1 MSSPLLTIVIPTRN
15 RLDLFELSLRSVYEA
30 QERIPPVIV
39 SDNSTADQEEM
50 TALRSRY
57 PFTYVRQSGTLS
69 MVDHHNA
76 CLELVST
83 PWALLLH
90 DDDEL
95 SPNVLT
101 RLEALLPQSGDAG
114 LILGGTEFI
123 DENGASRG
131 TWIPE
136 ATLNIK
142 GESAV
147 LRLGLEFTA
156 YPPSCVWN
164 MAAFR
169 RCGGFPDANGAG
181 ADYTLM
187 LQLANQ
193 YGVVLFAEILGRYRI
208 GPQQSTGYSS
218 PERAE
223 ATLDCSITMAQ
234 LTRNIGVPPAVS
246 DQLLDYMIW
255 WIFRI
260 VAQNLL
266 DSHPFFVWRMYR
278 KCASITPRAGRWRSR
293 IRSEYPFLFWR
304 PQWLWELLYC
314 TAKQYLPRSL
324 RRKLSGG
331 VRTAIG

>member
-1 MSSPLLTIVIPTRN
+1 MSSSLLTIVIPTRN
-15 RLDLFELSLRSVYEA
+15 RPDLLELSLRSVYEA
-30 QERIPPVIV
+30 QDRVPPVIV
-39 SDNSTADQEEM
+39 SDNSTADREEM

-76 CLELVST
+76 CLGLVST

-95 SPNVLT
+95 ARNVLT
-101 RLEALLPQSGDAG
+101 RLEPLLPESGDAG

-123 DENGASRG
+123 DEKSASRG

-136 ATLNIK
+136 ATLKIK

-169 RCGGFPDANGAG
+169 QCGGFPNANGAG
-181 ADYTLM
+181 ADSTLV

-193 YGVVLFAEILGRYRI
+193 YGVVLFSEILGRYRT
-208 GPQQSTGYSS
+208 GPQQATGYTS

-223 ATLDCSITMAQ
+223 ATLDCSITMAL
-234 LTRNIGVPPAVS
+234 LTRNIGVSAAVS

-260 VAQNLL
+260 VAQTLW

-278 KCASITPRAGRWRSR
+278 KCARITPPEGRWRSR
-293 IRSEYPFLFWR
+293 VRSEYPFLFWR
-304 PQWLWELLYC
+304 PRWLWAPLYC
-314 TAKQYLPRSL
+314 AAKQYLPGSL
-324 RRKLSGG
+324 RRRPQRHGSI
-331 VRTAIG
+331 A